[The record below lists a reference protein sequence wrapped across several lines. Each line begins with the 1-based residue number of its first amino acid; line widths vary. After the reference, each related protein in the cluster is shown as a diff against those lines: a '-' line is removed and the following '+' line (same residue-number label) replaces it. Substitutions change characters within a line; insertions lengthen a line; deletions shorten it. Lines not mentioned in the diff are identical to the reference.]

1 MTASDDTLERKI
13 DAVAEEVSSM
23 HEELPQMIA
32 AAVEVHETAYIHMTP
47 EAYREMLGG
56 KTPGELIEDHD
67 TLAKGH
73 EFLIGQFK
81 AFTAKQDEILINQ
94 HYIAEVVL
102 GPEFTNYD
110 GETERSGGLQDLV
123 AEYQNGEIKTRLTT
137 RDRVALY
144 VAAIGGFAAIG
155 AALIISFM

>member
-1 MTASDDTLERKI
+1 MTDSDDTLERKI

-23 HEELPQMIA
+23 HTELPDMIA
-32 AAVEVHETAYIHMTP
+32 TAVDHHETTYVHMTP
-47 EAYREMLGG
+47 EAYREM
-56 KTPGELIEDHD
+56 
-67 TLAKGH
+67 
-73 EFLIGQFK
+73 F
-81 AFTAKQDEILINQ
+81 DEILTNQ

-110 GETERSGGLQDLV
+110 GEVERSGGLQDLV

-144 VAAIGGFAAIG
+144 IAAIGGFTAIVT
-155 AALIISFM
+155 ALIVGFT

>member
-1 MTASDDTLERKI
+1 MTDSDDTLERKI

-32 AAVEVHETAYIHMTP
+32 AAVEVHETTYVHMTP
-47 EAYREMLGG
+47 EAYREM
-56 KTPGELIEDHD
+56 
-67 TLAKGH
+67 
-73 EFLIGQFK
+73 F
-81 AFTAKQDEILINQ
+81 DEILTNQ

-110 GETERSGGLQDLV
+110 GEVERSGGLQDLV

-144 VAAIGGFAAIG
+144 IAAIGGFTAIVT
-155 AALIISFM
+155 ALIVGFT

>member
-1 MTASDDTLERKI
+1 MTDSDDTLERKI
-13 DAVAEEVSSM
+13 DAVAVEVSSM
-23 HEELPQMIA
+23 HEELPHMIST
-32 AAVEVHETAYIHMTP
+32 AVKRHETTYVHMTP

-73 EFLIGQFK
+73 EFLIGQFRS
-81 AFTAKQDEILINQ
+81 FTAKQDEILTNQ

-102 GPEFTNYD
+102 GPESTNYD
-110 GETERSGGLQDLV
+110 GEVERSGGLQDLV
-123 AEYQNGEIKTRLTT
+123 AEYQNGQITTRLTT

-155 AALIISFM
+155 AALIISFT